1 MTIKN
6 VPALKLR
13 FLCNR
18 KWQTSINH
26 VALNTEKLSTNTNK
40 YLNVQC
46 ACNEDSSFPCLS
58 SFPSP
63 RQQDYGEGSAW
74 IFFYPVVLLFFLSL
88 KYESLLLYF
97 LMFTLTTVHNDTKQ
111 STQKST
117 LFTEQITEEWDPS
130 LENGLT
136 FRKSEQSDVPRL
148 NCEIQLPIGFLS
160 NLHKLAPK
168 KSNFRDQIFSPILS

>member
-13 FLCNR
+13 FLSNR
-18 KWQTSINH
+18 KGQTSINH
-26 VALNTEKLSTNTNK
+26 VALNIEKLSTNTNK

-46 ACNEDSSFPCLS
+46 ACNEDSSFPCLCPSLS

-88 KYESLLLYF
+88 KYESLLLYS

-117 LFTEQITEEWDPS
+117 LFTEQITEE
-130 LENGLT
+130 
-136 FRKSEQSDVPRL
+136 
-148 NCEIQLPIGFLS
+148 
-160 NLHKLAPK
+160 
-168 KSNFRDQIFSPILS
+168 